1 MVARGGPKRPELL
14 CVLLKLL
21 FVNADNDKLVRG
33 KLSLSIKWG
42 YIYLANLQIDSKLAM
57 MIVRSMLA
65 TLADLLRQREA
76 VVLLGPRQVG
86 KTTLAH
92 ELSKLHDSIY
102 LDLELP
108 SDLAK
113 LVDADFF
120 FSENQHKLIILDE
133 VQRKPE
139 LFAIIRSQIDK
150 NRRNGRKYGQFLLL
164 GSASERLLRQSSE
177 SLAGRVSYQE
187 LTPFLVNE
195 VGVERLS
202 DLWLRGGFPDSYL
215 FSDTSYGWRQD
226 FIRTFLERDI
236 PALGVRTPAVALR
249 RFWTMLAHNHSQIFN
264 ASQLAGSLGVK
275 GQTVQHYLDI
285 FVDLMLVGR
294 LHPWHSNIGKRLV
307 KTSKVYVGDSGI
319 LHALL
324 GIESLD
330 SLLGHPVAG
339 ASWEGFVV
347 ANVIA
352 AAPRN
357 TSSYFYRTRAGAE
370 IDLILE
376 IDQKLWAIEVT
387 RNTAPSVSRGFYV
400 ACEDLQPDRK
410 WVIYPGE
417 EVYRLKGDIHVSSLS
432 NVIQEMNSLK

>member
-1 MVARGGPKRPELL
+1 
-14 CVLLKLL
+14 
-21 FVNADNDKLVRG
+21 
-33 KLSLSIKWG
+33 
-42 YIYLANLQIDSKLAM
+42 
-57 MIVRSMLA
+57 MLA
-65 TLADLLRQREA
+65 TLEGLLRQREA

-86 KTTLAH
+86 KTTLAY
-92 ELSKLHDSIY
+92 ELSKLHDSVY
-102 LDLELP
+102 VDLELP

-113 LVDADFF
+113 LVDTDFF

-139 LFAIIRSQIDK
+139 LFTIIRSQIDK
-150 NRRNGRKYGQFLLL
+150 NRRNGRKYGQFLLV
-164 GSASERLLRQSSE
+164 GSASDRLLRQSSE

-187 LTPFLVNE
+187 LTPFLVSE

-202 DLWLRGGFPDSYL
+202 DLWLRGGYPDSYL
-215 FSDTSYGWRQD
+215 FRDTSYGWRQD
-226 FIRTFLERDI
+226 FVRTYLERDI
-236 PALGVRTPAVALR
+236 PALGVRTPAAALR
-249 RFWTMLAHNHSQIFN
+249 RFWTMLAHNHSQTFN
-264 ASQLAGSLGVK
+264 ASQLAGSLGLK

-307 KTSKVYVGDSGI
+307 KTPKVYVRDSGI
-319 LHALL
+319 LHTLL

-330 SLLGHPVAG
+330 SLLGHPIVG

-357 TSSYFYRTRAGAE
+357 TSSYFYRTRAAAE

-376 IDQKLWAIEVT
+376 IDQKLWAIEVK

-417 EVYRLKGDIHVSSLS
+417 EVYRLKGDIQVSSLS
-432 NVIQEMNSLK
+432 NVIKELKSIK

>member
-1 MVARGGPKRPELL
+1 MRRKLAR
-14 CVLLKLL
+14 
-21 FVNADNDKLVRG
+21 
-33 KLSLSIKWG
+33 SIKCG
-42 YIYLANLQIDSKLAM
+42 YIFLANLQIDCKLAR

-65 TLADLLRQREA
+65 TLEDLLRQREA

-86 KTTLAH
+86 KTTLAY
-92 ELSKLHDSIY
+92 ELSKLYDSIY

-113 LVDADFF
+113 LIDTGFF

-139 LFAIIRSQIDK
+139 LFAFIRSQIDK

-164 GSASERLLRQSSE
+164 GSASEKLLRQSSE

-187 LTPFLVNE
+187 LTPFLVDE

-202 DLWLRGGFPDSYL
+202 DLWLSGGFPDSYL

-226 FIRTFLERDI
+226 FIRTYLERDI

-249 RFWTMLAHNHSQIFN
+249 RFWTMLAHNHSQTFN
-264 ASQLAGSLGVK
+264 ASQLGGSLGVK
-275 GQTVQHYLDI
+275 GQTAQHYLDI
-285 FVDLMLVGR
+285 FVDLMLVSR
-294 LHPWHSNIGKRLV
+294 LHPWHSNIGKRLI
-307 KTSKVYVGDSGI
+307 KTPKVYVRDSGI
-319 LHALL
+319 LHTLL
-324 GIESLD
+324 GIESLN
-330 SLLGHPVAG
+330 SLFGHPIVG
-339 ASWEGFVV
+339 ASWEGFVI

-352 AAPRN
+352 SAPRN

-376 IDQKLWAIEVT
+376 IDRKLWAIEVK

-417 EVYRLKGDIHVSSLS
+417 DIYRLKDDIQVSSLS
-432 NVIQEMNSLK
+432 NVIQEMKSLK